1 MKKNQQKNRLTVRAG
16 GYSLILCVI
25 VVAIV
30 VVLNVLLSLLPSN
43 IAAPDFSA
51 MQLYDFTEQTEEMV
65 KELDDDITVYFWTAD
80 DGGNSIIIQEF
91 LDRVSALSS
100 NLKVK
105 TVYPDRDPAFIYNY
119 VEEGEEPPTNS
130 LVFVSDKRFKI
141 VNYTDMFT
149 WSDSAYQTMYTM
161 IYQYGYS
168 AEEVMASIPYDV
180 FSAENAF
187 VNAIDY
193 VTTEKL
199 PVVYMLRGHG
209 ETDLD
214 TVVSKYTTDANYSLV
229 KMEEGNSLLA
239 LEAVPQDA
247 NCVIIN
253 SPSSDLTEDEY
264 NKLMAYFERGGSIIL
279 FTDIRFDAAACPN
292 FAKLCEAFGLQAVP
306 GVVLETGAN
315 YMQLPFNIIANK
327 VAHEITDPLIS
338 AGSYVFTPM
347 GHGIT
352 KIDSYRSSL
361 EFSTLLETSNGA
373 YSKIITE
380 GQSLDSYDKA
390 EGDVDGP
397 FMMGV
402 LVEEAVG
409 ADATGRFF
417 WYSASP
423 MLTDTYASVSDGAL
437 NLFLNTLAYGSERVD
452 TITVRTITMSNSR
465 LEISSAA
472 ALAWTVVLVIL
483 VPILLI
489 VAGFVIW
496 FIRRM
501 RK

>member
-1 MKKNQQKNRLTVRAG
+1 
-16 GYSLILCVI
+16 
-25 VVAIV
+25 
-30 VVLNVLLSLLPSN
+30 
-43 IAAPDFSA
+43 
-51 MQLYDFTEQTEEMV
+51 
-65 KELDDDITVYFWTAD
+65 
-80 DGGNSIIIQEF
+80 
-91 LDRVSALSS
+91 
-100 NLKVK
+100 
-105 TVYPDRDPAFIYNY
+105 
-119 VEEGEEPPTNS
+119 
-130 LVFVSDKRFKI
+130 
-141 VNYTDMFT
+141 
-149 WSDSAYQTMYTM
+149 
-161 IYQYGYS
+161 
-168 AEEVMASIPYDV
+168 
-180 FSAENAF
+180 
-187 VNAIDY
+187 
-193 VTTEKL
+193 
-199 PVVYMLRGHG
+199 
-209 ETDLD
+209 
-214 TVVSKYTTDANYSLV
+214 
-229 KMEEGNSLLA
+229 
-239 LEAVPQDA
+239 
-247 NCVIIN
+247 
-253 SPSSDLTEDEY
+253 
-264 NKLMAYFERGGSIIL
+264 
-279 FTDIRFDAAACPN
+279 
-292 FAKLCEAFGLQAVP
+292 
-306 GVVLETGAN
+306 
-315 YMQLPFNIIANK
+315 MQLPFNIIANK